1 MRWPWRG
8 RGRHA
13 AGRVVFIGT
22 SPFDVAE
29 TVAAAAAAAA
39 EAQAAALPVQA
50 PAAPAVPEQPP
61 SPSVELGFVDGSTLA
76 LADDDPRAVA
86 LRTVAALLTTKD

>member
-1 MRWPWRG
+1 MPNPREPRRIGVRWPWRG

-29 TVAAAAAAAA
+29 TVAAGVAAAAAA
-39 EAQAAALPVQA
+39 
-50 PAAPAVPEQPP
+50 AVPEQPP
-61 SPSVELGFVDGSTLA
+61 SPSVELGFADGSTLA

>member
-1 MRWPWRG
+1 M
-8 RGRHA
+8 
-13 AGRVVFIGT
+13 FIGT

-29 TVAAAAAAAA
+29 TVAA
-39 EAQAAALPVQA
+39 V
-50 PAAPAVPEQPP
+50 VPEQPAAP
-61 SPSVELGFVDGSTLA
+61 EPTTPEPAVRLGFADGSTLA